1 MDIGTTLTLVML
13 FIGMEAFFSGCEI
26 GLISIN
32 RIKIQQRAAE
42 GSSSA
47 SKIVNLLNNPDRLF
61 AVTSLGTNL
70 AVVSSTAIFT
80 GYMVSHFGEKGD
92 FLSFICISPLILF
105 AGEIIPKIIF
115 QSRADTIMP
124 IMVTPLNYF
133 YTILAPIIDFF
144 TAVQK
149 FLFKRLLNNKDEVG
163 PWMSREHIFQIIKLD
178 AQTSD
183 LDMTEKKLIHSIFK
197 FGSITAEQCMV
208 PLVHINAISNSS
220 TMADAITMA
229 NETGLSR
236 LPVFHQR
243 MFNLIGILNTFDL
256 LTAENDDTAITE
268 LIRPAYYIPPNKK
281 IDDLLNELQQ
291 GSLHM
296 AIVVDE
302 YGGSIGVV
310 TIEDCLEQIVGEIE
324 DEYDEPEKKCE
335 EYADGGYLIEGDMEI
350 DSINEQLNLGLPKGD
365 YESIAGL
372 IINYLEKI
380 PAPGDQI
387 VVEDYRLTVKEA
399 SKIKIISIILRKH
412 QDDEITQ
419 DIDANDPSS

>member
-1 MDIGTTLTLVML
+1 MDIGYTLILVAL
-13 FIGMEAFFSGCEI
+13 FICMEAFFSGCEI

-32 RIKIQQRAAE
+32 RIKVRQKAAE
-42 GSSSA
+42 GNSSA
-47 SKIVNLLNNPDRLF
+47 RKILNLLNNPDRLF

-80 GYMVSHFGEKGD
+80 GFMVSHFGEKGD
-92 FLSFICISPLILF
+92 WLAFLCISPLILF
-105 AGEIIPKIIF
+105 GGEIIPKIIF

-124 IMVTPLNYF
+124 FMVNPLNYF
-133 YTILAPIIDFF
+133 YSILAPVIDFF
-144 TAVQK
+144 TGVQRS
-149 FLFKRLLNNKDEVG
+149 LFKRMLDDKNEVG
-163 PWMSREHIFQIIKLD
+163 AWVSREHIFQIIKLD

-183 LDMTEKKLIHSIFK
+183 LDLTEKKLIHSIFK

-208 PLVHINAISNSS
+208 PLVHLHAISHTS
-220 TMADAITMA
+220 TMADAISMA

-256 LTAENDDTAITE
+256 LTVANDDTAITG
-268 LIRPAYYIPPNKK
+268 LVRPAYYIPPNKK

-291 GSLHM
+291 RSLHM

-302 YGGSIGVV
+302 YGGCIGAV

-324 DEYDEPEKKCE
+324 DEYDEPEKKYE

-350 DSINEQLNLGLPKGD
+350 DSINEQLELELPKGD

-372 IINYLEKI
+372 IINSLEKI

-387 VVEDYRLTVKEA
+387 IVEGYRLTVKES
-399 SKIKIISIILRKH
+399 SKIKIISIILRKY
-412 QDDEITQ
+412 QEPGISEDV
-419 DIDANDPSS
+419 NPNNPSP